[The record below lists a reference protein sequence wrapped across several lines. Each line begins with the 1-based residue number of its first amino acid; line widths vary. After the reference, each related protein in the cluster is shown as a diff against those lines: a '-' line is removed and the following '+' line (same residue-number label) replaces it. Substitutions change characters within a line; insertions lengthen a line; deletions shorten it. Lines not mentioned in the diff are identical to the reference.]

1 MAKITIEELYRGEK
15 YDIMSAVAVKA
26 MKLGVD
32 ERTENGR
39 TWIEMELVRQT
50 LIAVEKM
57 KKNGDCIAE
66 RELGDAVTVS
76 ISEPIPI
83 DIKDKDFGALLICAI
98 RYCLGRQTYM
108 PGLIIGYITPLLPH
122 ISDNTLR
129 CIETDLSQPDLYG
142 GFGHEKIDE
151 PIWNKFRYNVQEEIQ
166 RRKEKGNEN
175 T

>member
-1 MAKITIEELYRGEK
+1 MAKITIEELYCGEK

-66 RELGDAVTVS
+66 GELGDAVTVS
-76 ISEPIPI
+76 VC
-83 DIKDKDFGALLICAI
+83 G
-98 RYCLGRQTYM
+98 G
-108 PGLIIGYITPLLPH
+108 
-122 ISDNTLR
+122 SD
-129 CIETDLSQPDLYG
+129 
-142 GFGHEKIDE
+142 
-151 PIWNKFRYNVQEEIQ
+151 
-166 RRKEKGNEN
+166 EN
-175 T
+175 N